1 MPFNFSGQSHSTVA
15 KLGVVADG
23 DTFVGAPTVLKSGA
37 TATLT
42 QAATTTTL
50 TGGAGFVSGDTG
62 KFIYISGAA
71 TSANNG
77 WQGPITFVSATSVTW
92 TNASG
97 ATDANNGHISWSES
111 TLAVSTLMTGQS
123 AHSAFTGPPVRSGV
137 GLWSIT
143 TKDNVVAT
151 LDLDINTVL
160 ASGSFW
166 AQQLPD
172 QTIALTGQKKYSWM
186 FHSATA
192 PGVAA
197 DLPYPGS
204 CRLYLVYTDMK
215 VGV

>member
-1 MPFNFSGQSHSTVA
+1 MPFNFSGIAAHTVA
-15 KLGVVADG
+15 KMGVVADG

-42 QAATTTTL
+42 QASTTTTL

-71 TSANNG
+71 TPANNG

-111 TLAVSTLMTGQS
+111 TLAVSTLMTAPS
-123 AHSAFTGPPVRSGV
+123 ARSVFTGPPVRSGV

-143 TKDNVVAT
+143 TKDSVVAT
-151 LDLDINTVL
+151 LDLDLNAIL
-160 ASGSFW
+160 PSGSFW
-166 AQQLPD
+166 CQQLP
-172 QTIALTGQKKYSWM
+172 TTKIALTGQNKYNWM
-186 FHSATA
+186 FHSSAA

-204 CRLYLVYTDMK
+204 LQLYLVYSETKD
-215 VGV
+215 GV

>member
-1 MPFNFSGQSHSTVA
+1 MPFNFSAPGPAKVA
-15 KLGVVADG
+15 KLGVIHDG
-23 DTFVGAPTVLKSGA
+23 DTFVGVPLVLVSGS

-42 QAATTTTL
+42 LVSTTVTL
-50 TGGAGFVSGDTG
+50 TGGAGFVSGMTG
-62 KFIYISGAA
+62 DKIYIGNATTSG
-71 TSANNG
+71 NNG
-77 WQGPITFVSATSVTW
+77 WFTITYISATSVSW

-97 ATDANNGHISWSES
+97 ATDANNGHIAWQVAVLGAT
-111 TLAVSTLMTGQS
+111 TLATSPTV
-123 AHSAFTGPPVRSGV
+123 HSVFTGPPVRSGV

-160 ASGSFW
+160 PAGTSFW

-172 QTIALTGQKKYSWM
+172 QTIALTGQRKYSWM
-186 FHSATA
+186 FHSAAA

-204 CRLYLVYTDMK
+204 FRLYLVYSETK
-215 VGV
+215 VGM